1 MQLPTTWGR
10 WQEHH
15 QSSPEYGMLGHSG
28 MMQYDSR
35 ATSSPTVQ
43 QPSVATQY
51 MVGNSYSMPSVSSM
65 TAPHYQPHNP
75 FGFQA
80 YPPSTPSP
88 LVAPFRQFSDGRPTL
103 RVMPISSEKAP
114 ETSYPRDSMHSNIE
128 SNTAS
133 PEVKHELHTPPQP
146 ARGQDSSV
154 TLTPTSA
161 KNEGNKFENNTF
173 IDNLMRVVQSKLNNK
188 SDDNSP
194 EARYPSPPRGSRS
207 ASPEDVKPN
216 EKHPKKYRCD
226 VADCNQKF
234 AQKTHLYIHIR
245 SHTGEKPYPCNHP
258 GCGHY
263 FSQLGNLKTHERRH
277 TGEKPFACEQCGKR
291 FAQRGNVR
299 AHMNVHDPSKRF
311 YCNLDGCGRPFTQ
324 RGNLKVGF
332 FAAILLTGVHADLC
346 NPSQSH
352 QNKFHTKTLMELT
365 EKFATMSAAE
375 LNSLPKEERKVFD
388 DFAIIYKNLNKGIKG
403 RGRDRNVAPAVPRS
417 HPHNGQS
424 LAGPPS
430 HHLAQQQHTPPMH
443 PHMAS
448 GSVPQLPQLPHPAEL
463 QHPHHHGL
471 PPHQHH
477 HEGDYHSYVMMRQ
490 HQHHQQQH
498 NNPGQQH
505 HMMVGRNTRPYEMM
519 DVDQES
525 LSGSGATPS
534 STGTF
539 YEEDHNRNLSFE
551 QHRMY

>member
-1 MQLPTTWGR
+1 MQLPTNWGR
-10 WQEHH
+10 WQEHQ
-15 QSSPEYGMLGHSG
+15 QSAPEYGMMGHSG

-88 LVAPFRQFSDGRPTL
+88 IVAPFRQFSDGRPTL
-103 RVMPISSEKAP
+103 RVMPISSEKTP
-114 ETSYPRDSMHSNIE
+114 DGSYPRDSMHS
-128 SNTAS
+128 SLDSSTAS
-133 PEVKHELHTPPQP
+133 PKVKHELHTPPQP
-146 ARGQDSSV
+146 SRGQDSSV
-154 TLTPTSA
+154 ALTPTSA

-173 IDNLMRVVQSKLNNK
+173 IDNLMRVVQSKMNNK
-188 SDDNSP
+188 SAESSP

-207 ASPEDVKPN
+207 ASPEDTKPN

-226 VADCNQKF
+226 VANCNQKF

-245 SHTGEKPYPCNHP
+245 SHTGEKPY
-258 GCGHY
+258 
-263 FSQLGNLKTHERRH
+263 THERRH

-324 RGNLKVGF
+324 RGNLK
-332 FAAILLTGVHADLC
+332 
-346 NPSQSH
+346 SH

-375 LNSLPKEERKVFD
+375 LNSLPKDERKVFD

-417 HPHNGQS
+417 HPHGGQG
-424 LAGPPS
+424 LVAPPS
-430 HHLAQQQHTPPMH
+430 HHMAQQQHTPPMH
-443 PHMAS
+443 PHMTA

-471 PPHQHH
+471 PAHQHH

-490 HQHHQQQH
+490 HQHHQHQH

-505 HMMVGRNTRPYEMM
+505 HMMVGRNNRPYEIM

>member
-1 MQLPTTWGR
+1 VNHGSFLFFVISGGFCLSVTPSLTTTYHPHYYITESAQARLILQSHLQPSCHLAPLSNAAQEGLSEINQRDLLITGKFATTATMQLPTNWGR

-15 QSSPEYGMLGHSG
+15 QSAPEYGMMSHSG

-43 QPSVATQY
+43 QPSVAPQY

-103 RVMPISSEKAP
+103 RVMPISNDKSP
-114 ETSYPRDSMHSNIE
+114 DHNYPRDSMHSNIE
-128 SNTAS
+128 ATTAS

-146 ARGQDSSV
+146 TRAQDSSAA
-154 TLTPTSA
+154 LTPTSA

-188 SDDNSP
+188 PEDNSP

-207 ASPEDVKPN
+207 ASPEDPKPN

-263 FSQLGNLKTHERRH
+263 FSQLGNLKV
-277 TGEKPFACEQCGKR
+277 C
-291 FAQRGNVR
+291 
-299 AHMNVHDPSKRF
+299 VHS
-311 YCNLDGCGRPFTQ
+311 
-324 RGNLKVGF
+324 
-332 FAAILLTGVHADLC
+332 I
-346 NPSQSH
+346 
-352 QNKFHTKTLMELT
+352 
-365 EKFATMSAAE
+365 
-375 LNSLPKEERKVFD
+375 
-388 DFAIIYKNLNKGIKG
+388 
-403 RGRDRNVAPAVPRS
+403 
-417 HPHNGQS
+417 
-424 LAGPPS
+424 
-430 HHLAQQQHTPPMH
+430 
-443 PHMAS
+443 
-448 GSVPQLPQLPHPAEL
+448 
-463 QHPHHHGL
+463 
-471 PPHQHH
+471 
-477 HEGDYHSYVMMRQ
+477 
-490 HQHHQQQH
+490 
-498 NNPGQQH
+498 
-505 HMMVGRNTRPYEMM
+505 
-519 DVDQES
+519 S
-525 LSGSGATPS
+525 LSIG
-534 STGTF
+534 
-539 YEEDHNRNLSFE
+539 N
-551 QHRMY
+551 